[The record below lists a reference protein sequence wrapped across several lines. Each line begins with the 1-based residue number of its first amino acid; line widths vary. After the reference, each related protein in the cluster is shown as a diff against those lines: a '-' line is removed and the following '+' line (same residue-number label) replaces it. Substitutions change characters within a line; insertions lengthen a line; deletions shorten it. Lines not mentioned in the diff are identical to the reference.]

1 MPLRMERAPLLNHL
15 TRCIYFLSLFFFP
28 TDQFPLEL
36 MWLPPKG
43 QCWMLLRERV
53 LWLQAKRLPL
63 KHSRFNPHLF
73 KKNFINFS
81 VVRLLAPLVL
91 QAKQLLRERVL
102 WLQAKRLPPKRSRF
116 NPHLFKKNFINF
128 SVVRLLAPLVLQA
141 KQLPP
146 KGQRT
151 TRVTRLLAPLVLQ
164 AKQLPPKGQRTTRVT
179 RSRFNSHLFKKTF
192 INFSVVRLLAALV
205 L

>member
-53 LWLQAKRLPL
+53 LWLQAKRLP
-63 KHSRFNPHLF
+63 
-73 KKNFINFS
+73 
-81 VVRLLAPLVL
+81 
-91 QAKQLLRERVL
+91 
-102 WLQAKRLPPKRSRF
+102 PKRSRF

-128 SVVRLLAPLVLQA
+128 SVV
-141 KQLPP
+141 
-146 KGQRT
+146 
-151 TRVTRLLAPLVLQ
+151 RLLAPLVLQ